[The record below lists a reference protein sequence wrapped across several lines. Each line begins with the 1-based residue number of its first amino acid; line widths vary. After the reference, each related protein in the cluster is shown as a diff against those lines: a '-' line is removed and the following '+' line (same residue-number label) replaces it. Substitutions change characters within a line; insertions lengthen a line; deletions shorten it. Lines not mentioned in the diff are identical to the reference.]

1 MAILHSQTLLLYLVP
16 KVASF
21 EEGVN
26 ELAKILKWI
35 IYQWQKSNLLG
46 ELLFKVLMV
55 QIKYIMP
62 NLFILKLK

>member
-26 ELAKILKWI
+26 ELAKILK
-35 IYQWQKSNLLG
+35 
-46 ELLFKVLMV
+46 
-55 QIKYIMP
+55 
-62 NLFILKLK
+62 